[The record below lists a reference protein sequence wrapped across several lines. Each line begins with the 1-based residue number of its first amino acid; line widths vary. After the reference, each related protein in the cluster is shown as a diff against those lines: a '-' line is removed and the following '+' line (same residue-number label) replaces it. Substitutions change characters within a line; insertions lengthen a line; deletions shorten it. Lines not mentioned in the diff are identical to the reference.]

1 MKSIEIKLNDTERKV
16 LECMIESTQNNDGFI
31 LDELSCFGEF
41 TLNEL
46 KGYASSLQKKGF
58 IEMYGADCYN
68 DGRALCSNL

>member
-1 MKSIEIKLNDTERKV
+1 MKTIEIKLNDTERKV

-46 KGYASSLQKKGF
+46 KGYASSLQKKRL
-58 IEMYGADCYN
+58 Y
-68 DGRALCSNL
+68 